1 MRKISLICSLLL
13 CFGSVWAQFEVP
25 TADVIKVFFKTK
37 TCFIIDDNPFSE
49 VNIQLKSAAQKFWE
63 LTPFEFISV
72 DEFEKR
78 KKSST
83 YSFVSVDDVYFDSD
97 KNSTKYK
104 FLCVYLGGNFKTE
117 SNMLQLCTI
126 PLAYSEQEE
135 NEYAY
140 KIGTLLILA
149 QNHIELVKNNPNLKK
164 SNIIDY
170 YNNNNKGKLQNKTLY
185 LKANEVDKKINNQ
198 TAFKQLYPYSFKF
211 VSQDDIE
218 KAIDEKA
225 SDVVF
230 LHKVG
235 PGKKHGYHTYEI
247 FLGTADATIY
257 YYDYHTVDEN
267 NPDVLLEKE
276 VKKMV
281 KQ

>member
-1 MRKISLICSLLL
+1 MKKLYIIYYLFFFIEPT
-13 CFGSVWAQFEVP
+13 FAQFEVP
-25 TADVIKVFFKTK
+25 NAEVIQEFFKTK

-49 VNIQLKSAAQKFWE
+49 ANIQLKSAAQKFWK
-63 LTPFEFISV
+63 LTPFEFINL

-78 KKSST
+78 KKSSN

-97 KNSTKYK
+97 KNATKYK
-104 FLCVYLGGNFKTE
+104 FLCVYLGGNYKNE
-117 SNMLQLCTI
+117 STMPQLCTV
-126 PLAYSEQEE
+126 PLAYAEQEE

-140 KIGTLLILA
+140 KIGTLLLFA
-149 QNHIELVKNNPNLKK
+149 QNHIELIKNNPNLKK

-170 YNNNNKGKLQNKTLY
+170 YNNNKGKLQTKTLY
-185 LKANEVDKKINNQ
+185 LIANEVEKKINNQ
-198 TAFKQLYPYSFKF
+198 ASFKQIYPYSFKF
-211 VSQDDIE
+211 VSQDEIE
-218 KAIDEKA
+218 RAIDEKA

-235 PGKKHGYHTYEI
+235 PGKKHGYRTYQI
-247 FLGTADATIY
+247 ILGTADANIY
-257 YYDYHTVDEN
+257 FYDYHTVDEN

-281 KQ
+281 K

>member
-1 MRKISLICSLLL
+1 MKKIYIIYCLFFLTEHT
-13 CFGSVWAQFEVP
+13 FAQFEVP
-25 TADVIKVFFKTK
+25 TADVIHNFFKTK

-49 VNIQLKSAAQKFWE
+49 TNIQLKSAAQKFWK
-63 LTPFEFISV
+63 LTPFEFINV
-72 DEFEKR
+72 EEFEKR
-78 KKSST
+78 KKSNN

-97 KNSTKYK
+97 KNATKYK
-104 FLCVYLGGNFKTE
+104 FLCVYLGGNYKNE
-117 SNMLQLCTI
+117 STMPQLCTI
-126 PLAYSEQEE
+126 PLAYAEQEE

-140 KIGTLLILA
+140 KLGTLLLFV

-164 SNIIDY
+164 TNIIDY
-170 YNNNNKGKLQNKTLY
+170 YNNNKGKLQNKTLY
-185 LKANEVDKKINNQ
+185 LNANEVEKKINHQ
-198 TAFKQLYPYSFKF
+198 ASFKQIYPYPFKF

-235 PGKKHGYHTYEI
+235 PGKKHGYRTYQI
-247 FLGTADATIY
+247 ILGTADANIY
-257 YYDYHTVDEN
+257 FYDYHTVDEN

-281 KQ
+281 K